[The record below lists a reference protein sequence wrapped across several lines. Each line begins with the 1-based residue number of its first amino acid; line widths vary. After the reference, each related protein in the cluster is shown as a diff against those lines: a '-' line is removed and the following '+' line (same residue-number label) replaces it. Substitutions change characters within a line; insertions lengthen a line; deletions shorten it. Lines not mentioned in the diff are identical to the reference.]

1 MTTIPLAVLQNYRKD
16 LAWKPGHGYG
26 RNIGTDS
33 RPIWVAERTGGVGSL
48 IVHTTNGNA
57 GSTLRGECEFIRD
70 SPLVGIHD
78 EIGHDGTLAEILPG
92 HMVAWH
98 SGATIPGFSNNQS
111 YGIELHNAVSEQLT
125 PVQIATLTWRVKSLI
140 AEHGIPKNRIDTHR
154 AVAVPPGRKTDP
166 SDWTDASFY
175 QWRDSLYTDTP
186 VSVSGPPTSSSCCPL
201 ATSQATTWY
210 RRSASLLAVIRTGST
225 VPTNLA
231 LSMRRSWRPHDRLSS
246 SRHCPRCQ
254 HPGRDYHRD
263 RCHGPR
269 DLPAIR
275 AWCGHQ
281 DNRQRVPSRR
291 HVLLAPDWRQS
302 SCGPENGRTGV

>member
-1 MTTIPLAVLQNYRKD
+1 MTNIPLAVLENYRKD

-26 RNIGTDS
+26 RNIGTDA

-186 VSVSGPPTSSSCCPL
+186 VPHPKTIYLRTTYRANLRTSPDIRVRPTNVVK
-201 ATSQATTWY
+201 
-210 RRSASLLAVIRTGST
+210 LLPAGDVAGYDV
-225 VPTNLA
+225 VPTIGQPVGGD
-231 LSMRRSWRPHDRLSS
+231 PHWF
-246 SRHCPRCQ
+246 
-254 HPGRDYHRD
+254 HRAD
-263 RCHGPR
+263 QLGFVHASI
-269 DLPAIR
+269 LEA
-275 AWCGHQ
+275 A
-281 DNRQRVPSRR
+281 
-291 HVLLAPDWRQS
+291 
-302 SCGPENGRTGV
+302 